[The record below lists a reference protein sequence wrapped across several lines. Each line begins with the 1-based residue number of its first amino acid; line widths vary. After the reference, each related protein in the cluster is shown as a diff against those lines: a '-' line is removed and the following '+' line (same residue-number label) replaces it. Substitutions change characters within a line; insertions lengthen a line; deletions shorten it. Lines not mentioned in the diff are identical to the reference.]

1 MARDFPGGPEVKI
14 LHFRCR
20 GLGSPPGQGNKI
32 LNAAKPERKK
42 KKKRLLQDRED
53 KQSLKKKKGEKKKRR
68 LQHSCGKYDSAWK
81 CVSPF
86 GPAQASEENAK

>member
-1 MARDFPGGPEVKI
+1 MLQSQK
-14 LHFRCR
+14 
-20 GLGSPPGQGNKI
+20 
-32 LNAAKPERKK
+32 KK

-53 KQSLKKKKGEKKKRR
+53 KQSLKKKEREKKKRQ